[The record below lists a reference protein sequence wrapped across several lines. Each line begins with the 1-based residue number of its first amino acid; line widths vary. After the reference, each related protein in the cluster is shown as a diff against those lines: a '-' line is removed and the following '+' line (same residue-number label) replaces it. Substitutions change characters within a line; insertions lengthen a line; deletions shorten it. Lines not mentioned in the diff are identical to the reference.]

1 MTNKKELTTKQQIFL
16 DNLLVCGGDAKR
28 AAEIAGYA
36 EGSYT
41 AVVKA
46 LKTEILELTQS
57 VLAMSAPQAA
67 LKLTQI
73 MNSDEPI
80 PQANIR
86 LQAAQTLLDRVGIS
100 KTDKMDIRVEGSGG
114 LFILPAKNKTII
126 DDAEYEEL
134 HN

>member
-67 LKLTQI
+67 LKLVNI

-86 LQAAQTLLDRVGIS
+86 LQAAQTLLARVGIS
-100 KTDKMDIRVEGSGG
+100 KTDKMVIRVEGSGC

-134 HN
+134 YD

>member
-67 LKLTQI
+67 LKLVNI

>member
-1 MTNKKELTTKQQIFL
+1 MSKKELTTKQQTFL
-16 DNLLVCGGDAKR
+16 DNILACNGDARK

-36 EGSYT
+36 DGSYV
-41 AVVKA
+41 AVVKS
-46 LKTEILELTQS
+46 LKTEILELTQN
-57 VLAMSAPQAA
+57 VLAMSAPSAA
-67 LKLTQI
+67 MKLIHI
-73 MNSDEPI
+73 MNSDDPI

-126 DDAEYEEL
+126 DDAEYEEV
-134 HN
+134 HD

>member
-134 HN
+134 HD